1 MVNRREEK
9 REEDQQYVRDTRK
22 PVSKP
27 EKCPKCGSQKITSC
41 PGGASLKA
49 VPGIWWVCDDCKHQW

>member
-1 MVNRREEK
+1 MVDKREEK
-9 REEDQQYVRDTRK
+9 REEDQQYVRDTRA
-22 PVSKP
+22 PVTKP
-27 EKCPKCGSQKITSC
+27 EKCPKCGSQKITSS

>member
-1 MVNRREEK
+1 MADRDEE
-9 REEDQQYVRDTRK
+9 RQYVKDSRESK
-22 PVSKP
+22 KP

-41 PGGASLKA
+41 PGGSSLKA